1 MENCYNSFKTKYIFS
16 ISRPL
21 ELLHIDLFV
30 LVDTASINEK
40 KYALVIVDDYNRRT
54 WVKFLRPT
62 DSWPTDGHNS
72 FLRRSHNT
80 IGFITARN
88 NVPWQRHLSSYHST
102 IISCLRCLYK
112 RGTSAMPGTQ
122 SLYANS

>member
-54 WVKFLRPT
+54 
-62 DSWPTDGHNS
+62 
-72 FLRRSHNT
+72 
-80 IGFITARN
+80 
-88 NVPWQRHLSSYHST
+88 
-102 IISCLRCLYK
+102 
-112 RGTSAMPGTQ
+112 
-122 SLYANS
+122 